1 MNTKINT
8 PVIINMM
15 VGAGALSRKKLIYV
29 PNNVLAMLTPTA
41 TINMLENLRVTKNA
55 IAPGA
60 INNPIARIMPVAAS
74 VATIVSD
81 NAASK
86 P

>member
-1 MNTKINT
+1 
-8 PVIINMM
+8 M
-15 VGAGALSRKKLIYV
+15 VGAGALSRKKLRYV
-29 PNNVLAMLTPTA
+29 PENIAPQQ
-41 TINMLENLRVTKNA
+41 TITETQSIVENFRTSRKA

-60 INNPIARIMPVAAS
+60 INNPIARTKPTAER

-81 NAASK
+81 KAASI